1 VIDFLNEAGRSR
13 DMSRLGIIAA
23 AAALAL
29 ASLTGGAAAGT
40 VKVGVITTTSGPFAE
55 FGRQFQGGIAA
66 YQKVHGTTA
75 GGQTVEVIYKDVGG
89 ASPANAKRLSQ
100 EFVVRD
106 KVQIL
111 AGFLFTPNA
120 LAGAAVATEAKVP
133 MVVMNAASAGLTG
146 KSPFMVRTSFNLPT
160 TVPPMAKWAAQH
172 GVKKVYVIV
181 ADYAPGHDVEKA
193 ALAAFP
199 KDGITVVGDVR
210 TPLATFDFSPYM
222 QRVADAKPDA
232 LFAFVNGG
240 SVMVAFMKAYREKGL
255 DKAGVK
261 LLGTGDITSE
271 EEMDV
276 VGPSAVGAVT
286 TYPYS
291 MDHPSKANSDFVA
304 AFKAARDAKARPN
317 LMAVSAYDGMDLIY
331 KALAKTGGKTDG
343 TALVDAMKGMKIESP
358 RGPISI
364 DPNSRDIV
372 QTMYIRRVEKDPKSG
387 LYVNREFGSFPP
399 E

>member
-1 VIDFLNEAGRSR
+1 MRRFGKL
-13 DMSRLGIIAA
+13 AA
-23 AAALAL
+23 AVVLAA
-29 ASLTGGAAAGT
+29 ASLTGGAAMAGT

-55 FGRQFQGGIAA
+55 FGRQFQGGIEA
-66 YQKVHGTTA
+66 YQKLHGTTA

-89 ASPANAKRLSQ
+89 ASPSNAKRLAQ
-100 EFVVRD
+100 ELVVRD

-120 LAGAAVATEAKVP
+120 LAAAAVATEAKVP
-133 MVVMNAASAGLTG
+133 MVVMNAASEGLTS
-146 KSPFMVRTSFNLPT
+146 KSPYMVRTSFSLPT
-160 TVPPMAKWAAQH
+160 TVPPMAKWAAEH
-172 GVKKVYVIV
+172 GVKSVYVIV

-199 KDGITVVGDVR
+199 AAGIKVVGDVK
-210 TPLATFDFSPYM
+210 TPLSTFDFAPYM

-232 LFAFVNGG
+232 IFAFVNGG

-255 DKAGVK
+255 DKTVK

-276 VGPSAVGAVT
+276 VGPTAVGAVT
-286 TYPYS
+286 TYPAS
-291 MDHPSKANSDFVA
+291 MDHQSKENEAFVA
-304 AFKAARDAKARPN
+304 AFKAVRDAKARPN
-317 LMAVSAYDGMDLIY
+317 LMAVAAYDGMDLIY
-331 KALAKTGGKTDG
+331 KALAKTGGKTDA
-343 TALVDAMKGMKIESP
+343 TALVDAMKGMKIDSP

-364 DPNSRDIV
+364 DPKTRDVV

-387 LYVNREFGSFPP
+387 LYVNREFGSYPP
-399 E
+399 Q

>member
-1 VIDFLNEAGRSR
+1 MRRFGKL
-13 DMSRLGIIAA
+13 AA
-23 AAALAL
+23 AAVLAG
-29 ASLTGGAAAGT
+29 ASLMGGAAAAET
-40 VKVGVITTTSGPFAE
+40 VKVGVVTTTSGPFAE
-55 FGRQFQGGIAA
+55 FGRQFQGGIEA

-75 GGQTVEVIYKDVGG
+75 GGQTVQVIYKDVGG
-89 ASPANAKRLSQ
+89 ASPSNAKRLAQ

-120 LAGAAVATEAKVP
+120 LAAAAVATEAKVL
-133 MVVMNAASAGLTG
+133 MVVMNAASEGLTE
-146 KSPFMVRTSFNLPT
+146 KSPYMVRTSFSLPT
-160 TVPPMAKWAAQH
+160 TVPPMAKWAAGQ
-172 GVKKVYVIV
+172 GVKKVYIIV

-193 ALAAFP
+193 ARAAFP
-199 KDGITVVGDVR
+199 ANGITVVGDVK
-210 TPLATFDFSPYM
+210 TPLSTFDFAPYM

-240 SVMVAFMKAYREKGL
+240 SVMVAFMKAYHEKGL

-291 MDHPSKANSDFVA
+291 MDHASKENAAFIA

-317 LMAVSAYDGMDLIY
+317 LMAVAAYDGMDLIY
-331 KALAKTGGKTDG
+331 KALEKTGGKTDAA
-343 TALVDAMKGMKIESP
+343 TLVDAMKGMKLDSP

-364 DPNSRDIV
+364 DPKTRDIV

-387 LYVNREFGSFPP
+387 LYVNREFGTDAPQ
-399 E
+399 